1 MGVGQMCVPKSG
13 LVVTRV
19 SVLPPAS
26 HLAQE
31 VALNRLLPY
40 LNPVKNRPPCAF
52 GSLVERSNG
61 FAAPGKW
68 AALPKPDALS

>member
-1 MGVGQMCVPKSG
+1 MCAPKPG
-13 LVVTRV
+13 LIDTRV
-19 SVLPPAS
+19 PIHPPAL
-26 HLAQE
+26 HLARE
-31 VALNRLLPY
+31 AAFNTLFPY

-52 GSLVERSNG
+52 GSPLERSNG